1 MMSSRL
7 WALGAALATFTAFFV
22 AHGASAQDAGPT
34 PDERALIKLEHDW
47 VDAETRHDA
56 AALRSILDDRFIA
69 TFGGGKPVDKEA
81 FIKAETEGA
90 PDPTVSQELSDQ
102 KAIVVGRTGVVVE
115 TDTLRRTK
123 DGKPSVLTWRFTVT
137 YVKRGDHWL
146 ALAEQGGPT
155 NP

>member
-1 MMSSRL
+1 MMNSRFR
-7 WALGAALATFTAFFV
+7 ALGAVLASLTAFS
-22 AHGASAQDAGPT
+22 AARAASAQDTGAA
-34 PDERALIKLEHDW
+34 PDERALIKLERDW

-69 TFGGGKPVDKEA
+69 TFGGGKPLDKEA
-81 FIKAETEGA
+81 FIKGETEGA

-102 KAIVVGRTGVVVE
+102 KVIVVGGTGVIVE
-115 TDTLRRTK
+115 TDTLRRMK
-123 DGKPSVLTWRFTVT
+123 DGKPVMLTWRFTVT
-137 YVKRGDHWL
+137 YVKRGDRWL